1 VGLLELVPQPVDV
14 VFHEWWRSSNMRVHG
29 HVRKGFNSLVVLGV
43 WVIWK
48 HMNLCVFN
56 GSTPSVPTT
65 LQMAREEALLWT
77 VAGAKSMSLLQAVG
91 TSGAS
96 SWIFLVL
103 VVSLLFRVIS
113 LCNNFCCTELL
124 FPFNFL
130 I

>member
-1 VGLLELVPQPVDV
+1 
-14 VFHEWWRSSNMRVHG
+14 
-29 HVRKGFNSLVVLGV
+29 
-43 WVIWK
+43 
-48 HMNLCVFN
+48 MNLCVFN